1 MRGLIRFSI
10 VMSGVVA
17 LCSGCSSFN
26 VDVGAQSGGI
36 SAYQTHE
43 GAVNTPAFALGDV
56 VAMDPQ
62 THRAWKIGSVDV
74 APTQI
79 AISQDA
85 DQASEPF
92 ESDFDLAFSQKVS
105 NTMHDSVNEIVR
117 GQTVLHVENYFTRS
131 LKNPTAFA
139 AGNWQLSKAVLKASA
154 QNPQAKFFL
163 VSAITSADK
172 VYLTFDGGPEAT
184 TKVGRYTFHVNYPQN
199 EELAKLAE
207 DTPAFFKTTPL
218 KVQTSESGHQSVAV
232 DDNFNENLPDY
243 KFDKAVASSWE

>member
-1 MRGLIRFSI
+1 MRGLIRFTI

-26 VDVGAQSGGI
+26 VDVGAKSGGI
-36 SAYQTHE
+36 SAYRTQE

-79 AISQDA
+79 AISQNA
-85 DQASEPF
+85 EQASEPF

-105 NTMHDSVNEIVR
+105 NSMQDSVNEIVR

-131 LKNPTAFA
+131 LKNPTSFA

-154 QNPQAKFFL
+154 QNPQAKFFV

-172 VYLTFDGGPEAT
+172 VYLTFDGQDETA
-184 TKVGRYTFHVNYPQN
+184 KVGRYTFRVNYPQN
-199 EELAKLAE
+199 EELAKMAQ
-207 DTPAFFKTTPL
+207 DAPAFFKTTPL
-218 KVQTSESGHQSVAV
+218 KVETGENGHKTVAV
-232 DDNFNENLPDY
+232 DDNFNEKLPDY
-243 KFDKAVASSWE
+243 KFEKAVASTWE